1 MQNLVIT
8 KKGQELMAKLIA
20 GNATAQFTK
29 VKTSDYNYNSVILED
44 LTDLYQIKQSVNVS
58 NVSRTDTTIVEVQ
71 AAINNHEVSEGYY
84 IRAVG
89 LYAKSSD
96 NGEFLYAISVS
107 EHPDYMPPFSGQT
120 VSGVTFKLNTKVDNS
135 EQVVIEVDPAASTT
149 VQQLQDVIAIV
160 TAHSNKTVQ
169 SEQGVH
175 GFRFFN
181 DILQFND
188 GSGNWI
194 DIETGGGGIAP
205 SNVVEPKVKIG
216 NAKLTITWG
225 DPGDTVV
232 DGQTICTWKGTKLVQ
247 KVGAYP
253 ENIKDGTVLVDNQ
266 VKDTY
271 KTNGFVINNLNN
283 GTTYYFALFPYSDK
297 NAVNENA
304 ANRLVGTPQ
313 PYKRMTV
320 NIDLTNS
327 NPATCITY
335 ADDAVGMTP
344 GSAEWD
350 DFFGHYPCL
359 FKNGQEVGK
368 LKRDNFSQ
376 FEDGRSA
383 DITSGDAGDVMI
395 AFPRMG
401 IKISTSGDIV
411 TVSMTDD
418 PDNTEF
424 KYYAHTRG
432 STRKEIFYLGAY
444 KGWRDGSNKL
454 RSLKDK
460 APTISQTIGTFRTQA
475 QANGSGY
482 EQSAFFQ
489 LTFRQ
494 VMYLLKYRNLNSQ
507 VTIGQGYV
515 KSGHSAAINT
525 GGTETWGMDCEL
537 IKKSNASYMTD
548 QEHHVKL
555 FGLEDF
561 WGNVYEWI
569 DGLVTDS
576 SRNILT
582 ATGAYND
589 TGSGYDNNGNIGS
602 STNVGS
608 WMSKPNGTTELGFTI
623 KKTGGSETTY
633 FSDFAYL
640 YSGYIAYFG
649 GHWNTAAFAGA
660 FNLGVCAL
668 TKDSFIAAR
677 LMYL

>member
-71 AAINNHEVSEGYY
+71 AAINNNEVSEGYY

-432 STRKEIFYLGAY
+432 SHRKDKFYLGAY
-444 KGWRDGSNKL
+444 KGYYDGSKL
-454 RSLKDK
+454 RSLSGKT
-460 APTISQTIGTFRTQA
+460 PTSNQTIGTFRGYA
-475 QANGSGY
+475 RNNGTGY
-482 EQSAFFQ
+482 DQSAFHQ

-494 VMYLLKYRNLNSQ
+494 VMYLLKYKHLNSQ
-507 VTIGQGYV
+507 VALGRGYV
-515 KSGHSAAINT
+515 DGNSSGTST
-525 GGTETWGMDCEL
+525 GGTNTRGMDFGETTG
-537 IKKSNASYMTD
+537 KVQM
-548 QEHHVKL
+548 KL

-561 WGNVYEWI
+561 WGNYYEWV
-569 DGLVTDS
+569 DGIYSDS
-576 SRNILT
+576 VRNILVGT
-582 ATGAYND
+582 DNFND
-589 TGSGYDNNGNIGS
+589 TGSGYTNHEQGATSDIG
-602 STNVGS
+602 G
-608 WMSKPNGTTELGFTI
+608 WMERPQGTTETGFI
-623 KKTGGSETTY
+623 AKKLNGSETTY
-633 FSDFAYL
+633 FCDYTYL
-640 YSGYIAYFG
+640 YASRFAYFG
-649 GHWNTAAFAGA
+649 GSWGAGSYAGA
-660 FNLGVCAL
+660 FLLYFYYSADNVHSVVAG
-668 TKDSFIAAR
+668 R